1 MAPPIVSIIIPVF
14 ENLLGLKKSIDSIQQ
29 QDFKDYEVWIL
40 DGGSSLD
47 TQNYLSNLEKPFYY
61 QSRVDR
67 GIYDA
72 MNKGIA
78 LAKGEWLYFLGS
90 GDIFN
95 TSTVLMSIFSN
106 KKNIKNEII
115 AGKVRYEGIKNPFI
129 LNVTQKVKNV
139 YWSPLIWVRNGLHH
153 QGTFYKKTLFK
164 NTFYN
169 LNYKILADYHLNL
182 NLYKNNAMCKIV
194 DIIVANCN
202 SDGISKSGTWELYK
216 EEINFKTALSNPLLK
231 PFFYLIAKIKYNLR
245 KRTING

>member
-61 QSRVDR
+61 QSRVDE

-72 MNKGIA
+72 MNKGIQ
-78 LAKGEWLYFLGS
+78 LAKGDWLYFLGS
-90 GDIFN
+90 GDVFN
-95 TSTVLMSIFSN
+95 TSTVLMSIFSI

-139 YWSPLIWVRNGLHH
+139 YWSPLMWVRNGLHH
-153 QGTFYKKTLFK
+153 QGTFYKK
-164 NTFYN
+164 N
-169 LNYKILADYHLNL
+169 
-182 NLYKNNAMCKIV
+182 
-194 DIIVANCN
+194 II
-202 SDGISKSGTWELYK
+202 
-216 EEINFKTALSNPLLK
+216 
-231 PFFYLIAKIKYNLR
+231 
-245 KRTING
+245 